1 MSYEY
6 SSGDNLEHPLRY
18 QYTEY
23 RGAAF
28 MQDWYMSRKQLLD
41 QIDVAAG
48 PEQFTDIQGYSLTD
62 VGREGRL
69 AAEKLLQTLLWAL
82 LQNGTLNDEY
92 RRILDGFVKTFEVRK
107 RLYPY
112 YTAGFKPEEE
122 AAYRNMTLYT
132 GFACVCAA
140 AFEQYFDLRYLN
152 ALLKVNDTLLS
163 QWERREEWK
172 EPANQKRLAYS
183 LQKELDFV
191 FRICSARGVV
201 WEEA

>member
-41 QIDVAAG
+41 QIDAAAG

-69 AAEKLLQTLLWAL
+69 AAEKL
-82 LQNGTLNDEY
+82 D
-92 RRILDGFVKTFEVRK
+92 RK
-107 RLYPY
+107 
-112 YTAGFKPEEE
+112 
-122 AAYRNMTLYT
+122 
-132 GFACVCAA
+132 
-140 AFEQYFDLRYLN
+140 
-152 ALLKVNDTLLS
+152 S
-163 QWERREEWK
+163 
-172 EPANQKRLAYS
+172 
-183 LQKELDFV
+183 
-191 FRICSARGVV
+191 VV
-201 WEEA
+201 

>member
-1 MSYEY
+1 M
-6 SSGDNLEHPLRY
+6 
-18 QYTEY
+18 
-23 RGAAF
+23 
-28 MQDWYMSRKQLLD
+28 K
-41 QIDVAAG
+41 
-48 PEQFTDIQGYSLTD
+48 
-62 VGREGRL
+62 
-69 AAEKLLQTLLWAL
+69 
-82 LQNGTLNDEY
+82 
-92 RRILDGFVKTFEVRK
+92 
-107 RLYPY
+107 
-112 YTAGFKPEEE
+112 
-122 AAYRNMTLYT
+122 LYT

-191 FRICSARGVV
+191 FRICRARGVV